1 MIGQQ
6 GQAEGQPQEAGNFC
20 ESVAKMD
27 ASRSC

>member
-6 GQAEGQPQEAGNFC
+6 GQAETKPQEAGNFC